1 MLYLV
6 KLNKFIPR
14 TEKIKRKRN
23 ISPKIFI
30 KCGSAMIKVYN
41 ITLKCLL
48 LLMIVSIFMI
58 LKDLNIEV
66 TEPSEYPE
74 FTLDIII
81 PIKESNDK
89 KKSNI
94 FQFT

>member
-1 MLYLV
+1 
-6 KLNKFIPR
+6 
-14 TEKIKRKRN
+14 
-23 ISPKIFI
+23 
-30 KCGSAMIKVYN
+30 
-41 ITLKCLL
+41 
-48 LLMIVSIFMI
+48 MIVSIFMI